1 MNAPAIVGIIALF
14 FLGLIMYYVIGPLL
28 MLYAHVQHGE
38 TLRGMPSTLR
48 GIPRT
53 IGRTLARPFTI
64 IQPSLPLQDQG
75 IYDPD
80 EQLFQEPSPP
90 LETLRPSKTKRQKPL
105 VFGTIT
111 SQQLANIQNSN
122 SSPTILF
129 APRSLVSRTEQAPF
143 WNPTKISLTKRT
155 QNRRSR
161 KHRQRI

>member
-14 FLGLIMYYVIGPLL
+14 FLGLIIYYVIGPLL

-38 TLRGMPSTLR
+38 TLRG
-48 GIPRT
+48 IPRT
-53 IGRTLARPFTI
+53 LRTIRHTLARPFTI

-80 EQLFQEPSPP
+80 EQLFQVPPP
-90 LETLRPSKTKRQKPL
+90 LETLRSTKTKRQKPL

-122 SSPTILF
+122 TAPTILF

-161 KHRQRI
+161 KNRQRIQ